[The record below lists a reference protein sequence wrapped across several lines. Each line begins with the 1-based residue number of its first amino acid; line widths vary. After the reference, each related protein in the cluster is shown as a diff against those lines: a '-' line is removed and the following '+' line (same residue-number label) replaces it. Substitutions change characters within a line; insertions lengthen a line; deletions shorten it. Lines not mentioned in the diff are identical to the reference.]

1 MHVHDRVPLNKPE
14 YIFKKKKFNWNKAE
28 KNIIIRWK
36 TEAKLATNWNK
47 CNQCKLL
54 NGNK

>member
-14 YIFKKKKFNWNKAE
+14 YIFKKKFFNWNKAE